1 MADEMDLAALAAG
14 EKDLVQ
20 GDFRQA
26 NLVGEDLSNRDF
38 TRAQFDKGNLQRSN
52 LSKSV
57 LSEASF
63 TQADL
68 SHANLEGCTGRS
80 NWVHTKLTSAN
91 LRNVKFAQSNF
102 HTCDFRD
109 ADIRGADFS
118 KANLIHDNDF
128 NGVIANDATKF
139 DGARILRPMARL
151 SIFANYRLERGELK
165 RIAGNEI
172 PPVDEIEERRGD
184 LQAALT
190 EIEST
195 LRNLVVQNDVQPE
208 HGGIGHN
215 NPPPEDRLGADEI
228 EDGEQA
234 LATIRGEVLADNPD
248 KHRVVDASKVLSK
261 IAGKAADLASRNF
274 GVFTEEFSKQ
284 AGKSL
289 ASPAGI
295 TALYLLFSGQWANL
309 LNLLVKFF
317 G

>member
-165 RIAGNEI
+165 RIAGNEGATCR
-172 PPVDEIEERRGD
+172 PLLRR
-184 LQAALT
+184 
-190 EIEST
+190 
-195 LRNLVVQNDVQPE
+195 
-208 HGGIGHN
+208 
-215 NPPPEDRLGADEI
+215 
-228 EDGEQA
+228 
-234 LATIRGEVLADNPD
+234 
-248 KHRVVDASKVLSK
+248 SKVPCAIWRSRMTCNQNTAVSVTITPRLKIVWVPMKLKTVSK
-261 IAGKAADLASRNF
+261 HLRPSEA
-274 GVFTEEFSKQ
+274 
-284 AGKSL
+284 
-289 ASPAGI
+289 
-295 TALYLLFSGQWANL
+295 
-309 LNLLVKFF
+309 KF
-317 G
+317 

>member
-151 SIFANYRLERGELK
+151 SIFANYRLQRGELK
-165 RIAGNEI
+165 RIGLGPAYYGGFRGIVVGDVGVAVALSE
-172 PPVDEIEERRGD
+172 PFFQAALGPVFVVVHSHVDPLGDGERRG
-184 LQAALT
+184 
-190 EIEST
+190 
-195 LRNLVVQNDVQPE
+195 
-208 HGGIGHN
+208 
-215 NPPPEDRLGADEI
+215 
-228 EDGEQA
+228 
-234 LATIRGEVLADNPD
+234 
-248 KHRVVDASKVLSK
+248 
-261 IAGKAADLASRNF
+261 
-274 GVFTEEFSKQ
+274 VFVRF
-284 AGKSL
+284 L
-289 ASPAGI
+289 
-295 TALYLLFSGQWANL
+295 
-309 LNLLVKFF
+309 
-317 G
+317 